1 MRLEFSPL
9 AETDLEAIGDY
20 IASDSPGNAP
30 RFVRALGEQCSKKIA
45 KSPMAYV
52 ARPELA
58 EHLRTCAHVP
68 VNTAARVVG
77 S

>member
-20 IASDSPGNAP
+20 IASDSPGNVL
-30 RFVRALGEQCSKKIA
+30 RFVQALGEQCRKIA

-52 ARPELA
+52 ARPERILHSA
-58 EHLRTCAHVP
+58 MDFRSELFPANP
-68 VNTAARVVG
+68 DSPAL
-77 S
+77 